1 MHLPSSVFLSSF
13 KEPMIDCQLP
23 QELVEVIV
31 DLLKDDKQSLRSC
44 LLSARC
50 FVERARIH
58 LFRDVTISSPQRLTV
73 LLALFGLSPSLPAM
87 IRKVNFIGESFIA
100 PADWIFV
107 DNASQLVFESLPNVE
122 EEVIENVRISRL
134 TEILPPSYVFPSKTL
149 IRHLTLDGVVMEN
162 GDDLFTLI
170 CNLPALKYL
179 NFGLVWF
186 RNLLSTTAFPAPPQ
200 ELRLETLELHLSNPE
215 IYAVILFLLEH
226 LADILSALM
235 HLRVSYVSARGLQVV
250 RLILSQTRESLRT
263 AYMGSMILGNAES
276 QQHAND
282 PILLLSFSHIEYLT
296 IVIDETDPHT
306 SALKY
311 WTGNFATD
319 DEDFN
324 LKDLTINLKVHVE
337 RSDSTFSASFPMAAQ
352 WAALEAALCRSQMKK
367 LCRVNL
373 KLVADKGFGHDPQ
386 LETLFTRLKD
396 IIQGNCQL
404 LMSRDLLRVDF

>member
-1 MHLPSSVFLSSF
+1 MT
-13 KEPMIDCQLP
+13 ELP
-23 QELVEVIV
+23 QELVEMIV
-31 DLLKDDKQSLRSC
+31 DFLKDDKQSLRSC

-50 FVERARIH
+50 FLERARVH

-107 DNASQLVFESLPNVE
+107 DNASQLVLKSLPNVE

-162 GDDLFTLI
+162 GGDLFTLI

-179 NFGLVWF
+179 NFGLVLF
-186 RNLLSTTAFPAPPQ
+186 RNLLSTTATFPAPPQ
-200 ELRLETLELHLSNPE
+200 ELRLETLELQLSNHDN
-215 IYAVILFLLEH
+215 YSVMLFLLEH
-226 LADILSALM
+226 LADILSALK
-235 HLRVSYVSARGLQVV
+235 HLRVAYMTARGLQVV
-250 RLILSQTRESLRT
+250 KLILSQTRESLRT

-282 PILLLSFSHIEYLT
+282 PILLLSLSHIEYLT

-306 SALKY
+306 SVLKY
-311 WTGNFATD
+311 WTENFATD

-324 LKDLTINLKVHVE
+324 LKDLAINLKVHVE
-337 RSDSTFSASFPMAAQ
+337 RSDSTFSASFPVAAQ
-352 WAALEAALCRSQMKK
+352 WAALEAALCRSQMKN
-367 LCRVNL
+367 LCRVSL
-373 KLVADKGFGHDPQ
+373 KLVADTGFGHDPQ
-386 LETLFTRLKD
+386 LETLFARLKD
-396 IIQGNCQL
+396 IIEGNCQL